1 MLKRYPLSSVIIIV
15 IWVVCLI
22 PIPDTPLSGFDL
34 ADKWTHFVMYGVFSF
49 VICLESRNISW
60 KTILL
65 PILMGIMV
73 ELAQNYLTTCRS
85 GELADEV
92 ANSIGVVLGNALFWI
107 YKKIR
112 G

>member
-1 MLKRYPLSSVIIIV
+1 MLKKYPLSFVLIIV

-22 PIPDTPLSGFDL
+22 PVPDTPLSDFDL

-49 VICLESRNISW
+49 VVCLECKSISW
-60 KTILL
+60 KTILP

-85 GELADEV
+85 GEVADGV
-92 ANSIGVVLGNALFWI
+92 ANTIGVVLGNALFWI
-107 YKKIR
+107 YRRIR

>member
-1 MLKRYPLSSVIIIV
+1 MLKKYPLSFVLIIV

-22 PIPDTPLSGFDL
+22 PVPDTPLSDFDL

-49 VICLESRNISW
+49 VVCCECQSISW

-73 ELAQNYLTTCRS
+73 ELAQKYLTTCRS
-85 GELADEV
+85 GEFADGV
-92 ANSIGVVLGNALFWI
+92 ANTIGVVLGNALYWI